1 MRIAD
6 GIYYGWF
13 VLAASAVCE
22 LLVMG
27 ATAYASGLFV
37 LPLQAEFHISRAD
50 ANSSILILFL
60 GGALMA
66 PLVGKALDR
75 YPIRLVVPV
84 GVLLF
89 SGAMAFIAVT
99 GSLWLMALALLVPAS
114 IGFMAAGPLTT
125 STLTTRWFHRR
136 RGLALGIAAIATS
149 GGGLVVVPLL
159 SRAIAAYGW
168 RSGLLNEAIIIA
180 AIVIAL
186 ALLVL
191 RDNPA
196 AMGLESH
203 PENQGRAG
211 PAATRLRWHEILGRR
226 DFWVP
231 TLALANISGICQA
244 MVVTVVPYGVQLG
257 LPVTRAALFIS
268 AFALCAAV
276 TKIIAGLLA
285 DRINQHLLILAATLI
300 MMAGQL
306 LLCVAPGPGTLLAAS
321 CLSGVSLGCALP
333 TAAGLIAASFGAGA
347 FGAVMGWAY
356 ALLQVFSIAA
366 TRFIGFVYDGGHNYM
381 PAFATFLALSSC
393 VFLVSLI
400 LAPPKHIAA

>member
-1 MRIAD
+1 MRESN

-27 ATAYASGLFV
+27 ATAYGSGLFV
-37 LPLQAEFHISRAD
+37 LPLQAEFHISRAN

-60 GGALMA
+60 GGALVS

-75 YPIRLVVPV
+75 YPIRLVVCA
-84 GVLLF
+84 GIMLF
-89 SGAMAFIAVT
+89 SGTMVFIALT
-99 GSLWLMALALLVPAS
+99 SSLWLMALALLIPAS

-168 RSGLLNEAIIIA
+168 RSGLLYEAVAIA
-180 AIVIAL
+180 AIVIVL
-186 ALLVL
+186 SLFVL

-196 AMGLESH
+196 AMGLEGH
-203 PENQGRAG
+203 PENRGQAV
-211 PAATRLRWHEILGRR
+211 AAAARPRWTEILRRR
-226 DFWVP
+226 DFWLP
-231 TLALANISGICQA
+231 TLALTNISGTCQA

-257 LPVTRAALFIS
+257 LPATRAALFIS

-276 TKIIAGLLA
+276 TKITAGLLA
-285 DRINQHLLILAATLI
+285 DRVSQHLLVLAATLF
-300 MMAGQL
+300 MVAGQL
-306 LLCVAPGPGTLLAAS
+306 LLCLMPGQASLLAAS
-321 CLSGVSLGCALP
+321 CLSGVALGCALP
-333 TAAGLIAASFGAGA
+333 TAAGLIAASFGAAA
-347 FGAVMGWAY
+347 FGAAMGWTY
-356 ALLQVFSIAA
+356 ALVQVFSIVA
-366 TRFIGFVYDGGHNYM
+366 TRFIGFVYDSSHGYQA
-381 PAFATFLALSSC
+381 AFLTFLVLSSG
-393 VFLVSLI
+393 VFLATLL
-400 LAPPKHIAA
+400 LAPRKTA

>member
-1 MRIAD
+1 MRTSD
-6 GIYYGWF
+6 KIYYGWF

-60 GGALMA
+60 GGALVS

-75 YPIRLVVPV
+75 YPIRLVVPA

-89 SGAMAFIAVT
+89 SGAMAFIALT
-99 GSLWLMALALLVPAS
+99 GSLWLMAIALLVPAS

-168 RSGLLNEAIIIA
+168 RSGLLYEAIVIA

-186 ALLVL
+186 ALVVL

-196 AMGLESH
+196 AMGLADH
-203 PENQGRAG
+203 PENRGRES
-211 PAATRLRWHEILGRR
+211 PAASRPRWHEILGRR
-226 DFWVP
+226 AFWIP

-276 TKIIAGLLA
+276 TKIVAGLLA
-285 DRINQHLLILAATLI
+285 DRVNQHLLILAATLI

-306 LLCVAPGPGTLLAAS
+306 LLCIVPGPGALLAAS
-321 CLSGVSLGCALP
+321 CLSGISLGCALP
-333 TAAGLIAASFGAGA
+333 TAAGLIAAGFGAGA
-347 FGAVMGWAY
+347 FGATMGWTY
-356 ALLQVFSIAA
+356 ALMQVFSIAA
-366 TRFIGFVYDGGHNYM
+366 ARFIGSVYDGGHDYI
-381 PAFATFLALSSC
+381 PAFATFLALSSG
-393 VFLVSLI
+393 VFLVSLV

>member
-1 MRIAD
+1 MRALD
-6 GIYYGWF
+6 RIYYGWF

-60 GGALMA
+60 GGALVA

-75 YPIRLVVPV
+75 YPIRLVVPA

-99 GSLWLMALALLVPAS
+99 GSLWLMALALLLPAS

-168 RSGLLNEAIIIA
+168 RSGLLYEAIAIA

-186 ALLVL
+186 ALAVL

-196 AMGLESH
+196 ATGLESH
-203 PENQGRAG
+203 PENRGKAD
-211 PAATRLRWHEILGRR
+211 PTATRPRWHEILVRR
-226 DFWVP
+226 AFWVP

-276 TKIIAGLLA
+276 TKIVAGLLA
-285 DRINQHLLILAATLI
+285 DRVNQHLLVLAATLF

-306 LLCVAPGPGTLLAAS
+306 LLCVAPSQGTLLAAS
-321 CLSGVSLGCALP
+321 CLSGISLGCALP
-333 TAAGLIAASFGAGA
+333 TAAGLIAASFGADA
-347 FGAVMGWAY
+347 FGAAMGWTY
-356 ALLQVFSIAA
+356 ALMQGFSIVA

-393 VFLVSLI
+393 VFLASLV
-400 LAPPKHIAA
+400 LAPPKQIAA